1 MEVAAGTVG
10 APALSRQKAGSSQ
23 VPPLTPAWGGPGDRV
38 GGDSASSPPS
48 ALLLQGCF
56 YQVWESMEAPGQLW
70 ISRLAADN
78 PGSRGSRLLCVRLF
92 VLLLPSVS
100 SPGNRKQFCAMGS
113 DRKLV
118 TDGFIH
124 LLVPRLGWMK
134 GCLSQDPLWVWGLQ
148 GRWTSLVLA
157 WP

>member
-100 SPGNRKQFCAMGS
+100 SPGNRKRFCAMGS

-118 TDGFIH
+118 TDDF
-124 LLVPRLGWMK
+124 
-134 GCLSQDPLWVWGLQ
+134 
-148 GRWTSLVLA
+148 
-157 WP
+157 